1 MSDPCL
7 AHRPYLA
14 AFADGELDLIP
25 EATREHV
32 TACSDCSAEIA
43 GHGLVGEK
51 LRRGLQMVVYR
62 DAGHRGWVAGV
73 EKRVAMLGVAAVV
86 LFAGLA
92 ATLGWRAT
100 HGSLDPVVAAV
111 AAADEQPTLRSTNP
125 ATIGAWCARAS
136 ERAQPPVVLSSLQP
150 VGVRM
155 DTAAGTN
162 IVTIFYTSG
171 EGDRVTVG
179 WLDTSSAPQSG
190 SSVEARDVS
199 GRLVLVLR
207 TPIGTAVLTGGG
219 SPTELWNNAA
229 TIESISR

>member
-1 MSDPCL
+1 MSDPCA

-25 EATREHV
+25 DATREHV
-32 TACSDCSAEIA
+32 TACPDCSAEIA
-43 GHGLVGEK
+43 DHGLVGEK
-51 LRRGLQMVVYR
+51 LRRGFEMAVDR
-62 DAGHRGWVAGV
+62 DAGRQGWVAGLQ
-73 EKRVAMLGVAAVV
+73 KRVAMLGVAAVV
-86 LFAGLA
+86 LVAGLG
-92 ATLGWRAT
+92 ATVSWRAT

-111 AAADEQPTLRSTNP
+111 AAADEQPTVRSTNP

-136 ERAQPPVVLSSLQP
+136 ERAHPPVVLSSLQP

-162 IVTIFYTSG
+162 IVTIFYTSSD
-171 EGDRVTVG
+171 GDRVTVG
-179 WLDTSSAPQSG
+179 WLDGSSAPQTG

-207 TPIGTAVLTGGG
+207 TPIGTAVLSGG
-219 SPTELWNNAA
+219 SPTELWKNAA
-229 TIESISR
+229 TIESISH